1 MCFRDVVVFGPGF
14 ASICCYLIVEYP
26 MERSFC
32 LRVISSS
39 RDVFVSVSE
48 PVNGGESS
56 LVFVCRLLSVVGNFK
71 NTALQARH
79 EKLRAPKILH
89 PKQFLSR
96 SFS

>member
-1 MCFRDVVVFGPGF
+1 
-14 ASICCYLIVEYP
+14 

-39 RDVFVSVSE
+39 RDVFVSVSG

-71 NTALQARH
+71 KTALQARH
-79 EKLRAPKILH
+79 ENLRAPKILH
-89 PKQFLSR
+89 PKQFLIR
-96 SFS
+96 SFSWGTASSLSGFSFLSFSQGHLL